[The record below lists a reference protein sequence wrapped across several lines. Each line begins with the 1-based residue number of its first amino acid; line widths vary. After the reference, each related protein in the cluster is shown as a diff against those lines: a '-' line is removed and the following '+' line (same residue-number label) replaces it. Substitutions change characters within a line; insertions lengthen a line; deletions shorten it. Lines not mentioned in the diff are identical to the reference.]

1 MDVRWK
7 STDQES
13 PRFGLLTA
21 GAVVTVDDAV
31 GAQWIAD
38 GVADAVNSGA
48 PKRRAAAPEPAPE
61 A

>member
-1 MDVRWK
+1 MDVKWK
-7 STDQES
+7 GTEQES

-21 GAVVTVDDAV
+21 GSVVTVDDSV

-38 GVADAVNSGA
+38 GVAEAVHSGA
-48 PKRRAAAPEPAPE
+48 KRRAAAPEPAPE